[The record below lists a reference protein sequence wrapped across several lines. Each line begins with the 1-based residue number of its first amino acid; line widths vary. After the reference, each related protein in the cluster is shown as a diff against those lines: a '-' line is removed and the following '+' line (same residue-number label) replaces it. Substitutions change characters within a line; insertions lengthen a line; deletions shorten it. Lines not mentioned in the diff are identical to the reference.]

1 MGALLE
7 DEGLEYKDLHRGDV
21 IEGVVMGTDR
31 DGILV
36 NVGSKFEGV
45 IPPHEM
51 RSLGPELAS
60 RLNVGERVL
69 VYVMQPETPDGQ
81 LLLSLD
87 RARGE
92 KGWRVLQQRFEEGES
107 FEAQVSGYNKGGL
120 LVNVEGVHAFV
131 PLSQVVGVRPER
143 GEDGENSLAQMVGR
157 TLHLKVIE
165 INRRRNRVILSERA
179 ALQEWRSQQKERL
192 LSELREGDIRRGK
205 ISSIRSFGVFVDLG
219 GADGLAHLS
228 ELSWERNKTPE
239 DMFRVGD
246 EIDVYVMKVDQETKK
261 IALSLRRAQPELW
274 EGIVDKYLVGQVV
287 PGVITKLVTF
297 GAFARIDGP
306 VEGLIHVSELVDR
319 RIAHPKEVVNEGDIV
334 PLKIVRI
341 ERDRHRLGLSLRRA
355 RDEGEAMGF
364 VFSSTGEVEDVPE
377 DLREQLAV
385 EVPPEA
391 EAKAPA
397 VAEAEPPVEA
407 EVEAEPMAEVEVEAE
422 AEGAVAVV
430 EAQAEAEAAPEA
442 EAVVEAEAEAE
453 GAVAVVEAQ
462 AEAEAA
468 PEAEAVVEA
477 EAEAEGA
484 VAVVEAQ
491 AEAEAEP
498 EAVAEVEAGVEAE
511 AEAEVV
517 AEAEAEPTAEVEAE
531 VEAEADVEA
540 EEEAEVQPEV
550 VGEAEV
556 LVEVDEATPLVA
568 EEEALAGTEEE
579 QTEEA
584 GEKDASAAEE
594 EKSSLEG

>member
-1 MGALLE
+1 LTNEPWQETKGGNIADAGAEGPLDMGALLE
-7 DEGLEYKDLHRGDV
+7 DEGLQYKDLHRGDV

-51 RSLGPELAS
+51 RSLGPEPAA

-92 KGWRVLQQRFEEGES
+92 KGWRVLQQRFEEGQS

-131 PLSQVVGVRPER
+131 PLSQVVGARPER
-143 GEDGENSLAQMVGR
+143 VEDGESSLAQMVGR

-192 LSELREGDIRRGK
+192 LSELTEGDIRRGK

-228 ELSWERNKTPE
+228 ELSWERNKSPE

-274 EGIVDKYLVGQVV
+274 EGIVDKYVVGQVV

-319 RIAHPKEVVNEGDIV
+319 RIAHPKEVVKEGDIV

-364 VFSSTGEVEDVPE
+364 GFSSTGEVEEVPE

-385 EVPPEA
+385 ELPPEAAAQAQPEAKAEPSEEAEVEA
-391 EAKAPA
+391 EAK
-397 VAEAEPPVEA
+397 A
-407 EVEAEPMAEVEVEAE
+407 EVEAEPMAETVAELEAEVEAE
-422 AEGAVAVV
+422 PVAEAEATVAVV
-430 EAQAEAEAAPEA
+430 E
-442 EAVVEAEAEAE
+442 V
-453 GAVAVVEAQ
+453 
-462 AEAEAA
+462 
-468 PEAEAVVEA
+468 
-477 EAEAEGA
+477 
-484 VAVVEAQ
+484 Q

-498 EAVAEVEAGVEAE
+498 EA
-511 AEAEVV
+511 
-517 AEAEAEPTAEVEAE
+517 EAE
-531 VEAEADVEA
+531 VEAEAEA
-540 EEEAEVQPEV
+540 P
-550 VGEAEV
+550 
-556 LVEVDEATPLVA
+556 VEVDEAAPS
-568 EEEALAGTEEE
+568 EEAPAATEEQ
-579 QTEEA
+579 QTPEA
-584 GEKDASAAEE
+584 GEKDANAAKE

>member
-7 DEGLEYKDLHRGDV
+7 GEGLQYRDLHRGEV
-21 IEGVVMGTDR
+21 IEGLVMGTDR

-36 NVGSKFEGV
+36 NVGSKSEGV

-51 RSLGPELAS
+51 RSLGPEAAA

-69 VYVMQPETPDGQ
+69 VYVLQPETPEGQ
-81 LLLSLD
+81 ILLSLD

-92 KGWRVLQQRFEEGES
+92 KGWRVLQQRFEEGQS

-143 GEDGENSLAQMVGR
+143 VENGESALAQMVGK

-228 ELSWERNKTPE
+228 ELSWERNKAPE
-239 DMFRVGD
+239 ELFKVGE
-246 EIDVYVMKVDQETKK
+246 EIDVYIMKVDQETKK
-261 IALSLRRAQPELW
+261 IALSLRRARPEQW
-274 EGIVDKYLVGQVV
+274 EEIVDKYNVGQVV

-319 RIAHPKEVVNEGDIV
+319 RISHPKEVVKEGDIV
-334 PLKIVRI
+334 PLKILRV
-341 ERDRHRLGLSLRRA
+341 ERDRHRLGLSLRRG

-364 VFSSTGEVEDVPE
+364 VFSPTGEVEYVPE
-377 DLREQLAV
+377 NLREQLAEEAPV
-385 EVPPEA
+385 EA

-397 VAEAEPPVEA
+397 EAEVEAPVEAKAEVPVEAEAEALVEAPAEAEVEAPVEA
-407 EVEAEPMAEVEVEAE
+407 EVEAP
-422 AEGAVAVV
+422 
-430 EAQAEAEAAPEA
+430 
-442 EAVVEAEAEAE
+442 VEAEAEAP
-453 GAVAVVEAQ
+453 VE
-462 AEAEAA
+462 
-468 PEAEAVVEA
+468 
-477 EAEAEGA
+477 
-484 VAVVEAQ
+484 
-491 AEAEAEP
+491 
-498 EAVAEVEAGVEAE
+498 AEVEAPAE
-511 AEAEVV
+511 AEAEV
-517 AEAEAEPTAEVEAE
+517 PVEAE
-531 VEAEADVEA
+531 VEAPAEAEVEAPVEA
-540 EEEAEVQPEV
+540 EVEAPAEAE
-550 VGEAEV
+550 
-556 LVEVDEATPLVA
+556 
-568 EEEALAGTEEE
+568 
-579 QTEEA
+579 
-584 GEKDASAAEE
+584 
-594 EKSSLEG
+594 

>member
-7 DEGLEYKDLHRGDV
+7 DEGLQYKDLHRGDV

-51 RSLGPELAS
+51 RSLGPEPAA

-143 GEDGENSLAQMVGR
+143 GDDGENSLAQMVGR

-179 ALQEWRSQQKERL
+179 ALQEWRSQQKDRL

-246 EIDVYVMKVDQETKK
+246 EIEVYVMKVDQETKK

-297 GAFARIDGP
+297 GAFARIEGP

-319 RIAHPKEVVNEGDIV
+319 RIAHPKEVVKEGDVV

-364 VFSSTGEVEDVPE
+364 VFSSSGEVEEVPE
-377 DLREQLAV
+377 DLREQFAMEL
-385 EVPPEA
+385 PPEA
-391 EAKAPA
+391 P
-397 VAEAEPPVEA
+397 
-407 EVEAEPMAEVEVEAE
+407 
-422 AEGAVAVV
+422 
-430 EAQAEAEAAPEA
+430 AQAQP
-442 EAVVEAEAEAE
+442 
-453 GAVAVVEAQ
+453 
-462 AEAEAA
+462 
-468 PEAEAVVEA
+468 
-477 EAEAEGA
+477 
-484 VAVVEAQ
+484 
-491 AEAEAEP
+491 EAEAEP
-498 EAVAEVEAGVEAE
+498 VVEAEVEAE
-511 AEAEVV
+511 AEAEVAV
-517 AEAEAEPTAEVEAE
+517 EAEPIAEVEAEVVPEVEAE
-531 VEAEADVEA
+531 VEAKAEA
-540 EEEAEVQPEV
+540 EPVAEAEAEVAAEPVAEA
-550 VGEAEV
+550 EAEV
-556 LVEVDEATPLVA
+556 EVAAEPVAEAEAEVEVAAEPVAEVQALVEVEEATPSEA

>member
-7 DEGLEYKDLHRGDV
+7 GEDLEYRDLRRGDV
-21 IEGVVMGTDR
+21 IEGLVMGTDR

-36 NVGSKFEGV
+36 NVGSKSEGV

-51 RSLGPELAS
+51 RSLGPEPAA

-69 VYVMQPETPDGQ
+69 VYVLQPETPEGQ
-81 LLLSLD
+81 ILLSLD

-92 KGWRVLQQRFEEGES
+92 KGWRVLQQRFEEGQS

-131 PLSQVVGVRPER
+131 PLSQVVGIRPER
-143 GEDGENSLAQMVGR
+143 AENGESALAQMVGK

-228 ELSWERNKTPE
+228 ELSWERNKAPE
-239 DMFRVGD
+239 ELFKVGD
-246 EIDVYVMKVDQETKK
+246 EIDVYIMKVDQETKK
-261 IALSLRRAQPELW
+261 IALSLRRARPELW
-274 EGIVDKYLVGQVV
+274 EEIVDKYHVGQVV

-297 GAFARIDGP
+297 GAFARIEGP

-319 RIAHPKEVVNEGDIV
+319 RIAHPKEVVKEGDIV
-334 PLKIVRI
+334 PLKILRV

-364 VFSSTGEVEDVPE
+364 AFTPTGEVEHVPE
-377 DLREQLAV
+377 NLREQLAV
-385 EVPPEA
+385 EAPAEA

-397 VAEAEPPVEA
+397 EAEAEAPVEAEVEVPVEAKAEVPAEAEVEAPAEAEAEVPVEAEVEVPVEAKAAVPVEA
-407 EVEAEPMAEVEVEAE
+407 EVEAPVEAEVEVPAEAEVEVPAEAEVEAPAEAEVEAPAEAEVEAPAEAEVEAPVQAEVEAPVEAE
-422 AEGAVAVV
+422 AEV
-430 EAQAEAEAAPEA
+430 P
-442 EAVVEAEAEAE
+442 
-453 GAVAVVEAQ
+453 
-462 AEAEAA
+462 
-468 PEAEAVVEA
+468 
-477 EAEAEGA
+477 
-484 VAVVEAQ
+484 
-491 AEAEAEP
+491 
-498 EAVAEVEAGVEAE
+498 
-511 AEAEVV
+511 
-517 AEAEAEPTAEVEAE
+517 
-531 VEAEADVEA
+531 ADVK
-540 EEEAEVQPEV
+540 EEHA
-550 VGEAEV
+550 
-556 LVEVDEATPLVA
+556 
-568 EEEALAGTEEE
+568 
-579 QTEEA
+579 EEA
-584 GEKDASAAEE
+584 G
-594 EKSSLEG
+594 